1 MKRRNDVMFILTFI
15 VIVGVTLVYLFQTS
29 YAKYRRNT
37 DTTIEGTIA
46 SWNIKVNNE
55 SINSQT
61 TLTNTI
67 TPTIDTNPYVKA
79 GTIAPGSTGYFDIVI
94 DATDVDVDFNYTI
107 TGEVDSETPLT
118 DLVLK
123 RYTINGGTATNYN
136 TTTGITGTIPMNTSQ
151 TSIRIYFE
159 WDDSSTNQMNNQE
172 DTEYALEDDYRTTKV
187 NVEIHFQQKNS

>member
-107 TGEVDSETPLT
+107 TGEVDNETPLT
-118 DLVLK
+118 DLIIK
-123 RYTINGGTATNYN
+123 RYTVNGGTSTNYN
-136 TTTGITGTIPMNTSQ
+136 ATTGITGTIPMNTSQ